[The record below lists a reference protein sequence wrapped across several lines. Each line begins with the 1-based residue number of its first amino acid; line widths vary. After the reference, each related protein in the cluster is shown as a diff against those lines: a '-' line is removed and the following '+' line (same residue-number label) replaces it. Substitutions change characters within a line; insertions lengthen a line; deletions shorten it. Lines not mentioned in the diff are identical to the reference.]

1 MHSDCIAQLKWLYA
15 ESCYKFL
22 VQPGE
27 SNFLEFPSLTV
38 TSSVLCREHSYALG
52 ELSVVCSSQFSI
64 KYLLGKASAVLIG
77 KVRPSGAV
85 GGVAFWTVLNWCSVL
100 LFSSLWTMWFMM
112 QLAQERLRNLTSEA
126 NHWGMP
132 WLEGCWK
139 EKERE
144 RKRNGTDY
152 ISSKRSFHGRLGNR
166 RVVPMISF
174 SVCMCNCFSW
184 LAFLRDDSRYEEGS
198 ALPAP

>member
-1 MHSDCIAQLKWLYA
+1 MFVYLHMHSDCIAQLKWLYA

-85 GGVAFWTVLNWCSVL
+85 GGVAFWTVLN
-100 LFSSLWTMWFMM
+100 
-112 QLAQERLRNLTSEA
+112 
-126 NHWGMP
+126 
-132 WLEGCWK
+132 
-139 EKERE
+139 
-144 RKRNGTDY
+144 
-152 ISSKRSFHGRLGNR
+152 
-166 RVVPMISF
+166 
-174 SVCMCNCFSW
+174 
-184 LAFLRDDSRYEEGS
+184 
-198 ALPAP
+198 